1 MASKKT
7 KERKYQLADE
17 LKEHF
22 DTYSK
27 LFVVEVDNV
36 GSNQIH
42 EIRKAMRGTAH
53 IYCGKNTQMRRVIR
67 ELEENGRPE
76 LECIRLACKLN
87 VAFVFTNA
95 SLPEVRDMIL
105 ENKKASPA
113 KAGAVAQCTVV
124 VEKGITALEPSMTS
138 FLQALN
144 ISSKI
149 TKGSIEI
156 VNDVELFKEGQKV
169 DASQAALLQKL
180 EILPFSYGL
189 VPIAVFDGD
198 SLFEPAVLDIQDD
211 MILASFANCLKETA
225 AVSLGLDMDLPTVAS
240 VPYSILLAFANLLA
254 VACETEHTFKEAEE
268 IKAYLADPSAFACA
282 APAAGAAA
290 SGGAAK
296 AAAVVE
302 EEEEEEMAPAA
313 NLFGDDGDDY

>member
-87 VAFVFTNA
+87 VAFVFTNG

-105 ENKKASPA
+105 ENKKPSPA